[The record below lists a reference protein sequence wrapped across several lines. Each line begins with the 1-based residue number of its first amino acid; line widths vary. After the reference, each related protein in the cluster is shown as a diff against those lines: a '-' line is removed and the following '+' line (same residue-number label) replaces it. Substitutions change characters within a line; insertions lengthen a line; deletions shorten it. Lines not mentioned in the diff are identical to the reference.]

1 MHRLNTKGFMFS
13 VVLFT
18 GCAMQM
24 CAKHQMM
31 DLLPPSGHKINQYT
45 INVYTLN
52 SVVDILY

>member
-1 MHRLNTKGFMFS
+1 MLS

-24 CAKHQMM
+24 CANHKMT
-31 DLLPPSGHKINQYT
+31 DLLPPSRHKINQYT

-52 SVVDILY
+52 SIAVIL